1 MRFPEF
7 EYFPTQE
14 INDYGEIVCDS
25 FLKLFIS
32 PLRKHMAV
40 QKLNESSMISRLR
53 AGEVLLAPLMVR
65 EVVSEYKVRGDDSVD
80 ARLEAGIPGQAESFR
95 LAVESKSRSTPEII
109 RAAIAQVK
117 SATMAGEWPMIQV
130 PYLSP
135 SQLDELEKAGVSG
148 VDLCGNGVIHIPGRL
163 YIVRTGQPNR
173 YPDSRPLN
181 NPYTGRSAM
190 VARMLLQSSQWK
202 SLTELAA
209 AIESAGAKLSLAQV
223 SKAVQAMKED
233 LIVVKKSGTIS
244 LIDATRLLDKLGS
257 NWKKPSLQSRQA
269 VRIPSGTDWVR
280 ALSSDA
286 SLRWAVTGESSA
298 SHYTMFS
305 QGGPGLLAVSK
316 ATLAETLLNAKREP
330 VRSFADLELIE
341 TEAPDFYFGNE
352 TGEDGIHWASRLQTW
367 LELQHG
373 DARQQ
378 EAAQDLRGQILRD
391 AR

>member
-1 MRFPEF
+1 MP
-7 EYFPTQE
+7 
-14 INDYGEIVCDS
+14 
-25 FLKLFIS
+25 
-32 PLRKHMAV
+32 V
-40 QKLNESSMISRLR
+40 QKLNESSMISRFQ

-65 EVVSEYKVRGDDSVD
+65 EVVPEYKIHGGDSVD

-109 RAAIAQVK
+109 RSAIAQVK

-163 YIVRTGQPNR
+163 YIVRTGQPNQ

-190 VARMLLQSSQWK
+190 VARMLLQSPQWK

-244 LIDATRLLDKLGS
+244 LIDATRLLDRLGS
-257 NWKKPSLQSRQA
+257 NWKKPSLHSRQA

-280 ALSSDA
+280 ALSSEA
-286 SLRWAVTGESSA
+286 SLKWAVTGESSA
-298 SHYTMFS
+298 SHYTIFS
-305 QGGPGLLAVSK
+305 QGGPRFLAVSN
-316 ATLAETLLNAKREP
+316 AALAETVLNAKREL

-341 TEAPDFYFGNE
+341 TDAPDFYFGNE
-352 TGEDGIHWASRLQTW
+352 TDEEGIHWASRLQTW
-367 LELQHG
+367 LELQRG

-378 EAAQDLRGQILRD
+378 EAGQDLRIQILSGSTTFDSVAIQTVRTSGD
-391 AR
+391 RIDD